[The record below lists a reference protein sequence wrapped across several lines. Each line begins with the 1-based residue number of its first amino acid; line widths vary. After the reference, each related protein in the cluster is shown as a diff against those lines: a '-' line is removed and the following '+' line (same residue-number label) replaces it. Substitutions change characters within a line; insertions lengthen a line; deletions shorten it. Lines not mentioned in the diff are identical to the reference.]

1 MYIFFPLPCA
11 KEIFVELIEELDI
24 KPLSRYLRGGCREGG
39 VRKNMLNKGYAQDNF
54 KMAFLHL
61 YLLYVHLNCNFVLL
75 LQSYHTLLKK
85 LSW

>member
-39 VRKNMLNKGYAQDNF
+39 GGGGSGGEKI
-54 KMAFLHL
+54 
-61 YLLYVHLNCNFVLL
+61 C
-75 LQSYHTLLKK
+75 
-85 LSW
+85 

>member
-39 VRKNMLNKGYAQDNF
+39 VEKKYAKQRIRSGQF
-54 KMAFLHL
+54 
-61 YLLYVHLNCNFVLL
+61 
-75 LQSYHTLLKK
+75 
-85 LSW
+85 